1 MHKILLAYVSRTG
14 NTETMAEYIAEGIRM
29 VGLRADLRKISD
41 IKNEGEIAG
50 YDGYIFGCPTY
61 HRDMTNGMKT
71 FLFLAHRANLVG
83 KIGGAF
89 GSYTHSGESAGLI
102 FDTMQHVFRMDMVDL
117 GALNLKENLLDMP
130 DGIKAC
136 QEYGKAV
143 AGKLTR
149 RTVNA

>member
-1 MHKILLAYVSRTG
+1 MRSGRPGNSLSLKQPCREPSACILRGSKNKWLTWRRPPARLRPSLWSIAKIIPGATPKDPYGAVNLVQS
-14 NTETMAEYIAEGIRM
+14 E
-29 VGLRADLRKISD
+29 
-41 IKNEGEIAG
+41 
-50 YDGYIFGCPTY
+50 F
-61 HRDMTNGMKT
+61 
-71 FLFLAHRANLVG
+71 LVG